1 MSDHRAYDPRM
12 PFVENEDARIH
23 FQDRGEGTP
32 VLGVM
37 GFALDQR
44 YWAAQIPAITKSHRF
59 ITLDNRG
66 VGKSIGPAPTSVE
79 EMADDAVMVLDHLGI
94 EKAVIFGASLGG
106 AVAQRLILDHP
117 ERAIGLILAITFA
130 RPMEFMR
137 RQHDLTRKLL
147 EGVGITGLVDGS
159 LLRMFT
165 PEFFEVGREVIDRLA
180 AAFLTDEDK
189 MPPIEVLSAQLDV
202 LDKHDALADLHTI
215 QVPTLVMGAK
225 MDVMVPYLGSKEIA
239 DAIPG
244 AEFVTFETGHGCL
257 VEEMDDV
264 NATLEKFLAQF

>member
-1 MSDHRAYDPRM
+1 MAASAYDLAM
-12 PFVENEDARIH
+12 PFVESEDVRIH
-23 FQDRGEGTP
+23 YQDRGEGTP

-44 YWAAQIPAITKSHRF
+44 YWAAQIPAVTKSHRF

-66 VGKSIGPAPTSVE
+66 VGKSRGPAPTSVD
-79 EMADDAVMVLDHLGI
+79 EMAEDALSVLDHLGI
-94 EKAVIFGASLGG
+94 EQAVIFGASLGG
-106 AVAQRLILDHP
+106 AIAQRLILDHP
-117 ERAIGLILAITFA
+117 ERAIGLILAVTYA

-137 RQHDLTRKLL
+137 RQHDLTRRLL
-147 EGVGITGLVDGS
+147 EGVGINGLVEGS

-165 PEFFEVGREVIDRLA
+165 PEFFEVGREVIDRMA
-180 AAFLTDEDK
+180 AAFMADEDK
-189 MPPIEVLSAQLDV
+189 MPPVDVLTAQLDA

-215 QVPTLVMGAK
+215 QVPTLVIGAK

-239 DAIPG
+239 QAIPG
-244 AEFVTFETGHGCL
+244 AEFVTFETGHGCM
-257 VEEMDDV
+257 VEEMDAF